1 MTPLQ
6 KSLIDRRVTR
16 ARVHQALCDGSYQA
30 MGKRM
35 VFLRPTSP
43 LPVGRFTTDKSR
55 LQNAIEI
62 GYQDARDRL

>member
-1 MTPLQ
+1 
-6 KSLIDRRVTR
+6 
-16 ARVHQALCDGSYQA
+16 
-30 MGKRM
+30 M